1 MAVLLK
7 LIKSAVSAALASRK
21 ARSALLAGLSGVAS
35 WIARPSTQA
44 RAGRFFRSLFKSG
57 KAGGSAG
64 LSKNL
69 FKGAAELL
77 LLKYAKRVG
86 LSSSGALALSALAAL
101 LYAAMKGERGETG
114 EHKDRGQGGNGPAD
128 QVIDVDDFTVVD
140 EKYG

>member
-7 LIKSAVSAALASRK
+7 LVKGALGAALLSRTT
-21 ARSALLAGLSGVAS
+21 RSALLAGLTGLAS

-44 RAGRFFRSLFKSG
+44 RTMRFFSG
-57 KAGGSAG
+57 LLTGKPGSSAG
-64 LSKNL
+64 LSKNI

-101 LYAAMKGERGETG
+101 LWAAMKGEQGQQG
-114 EHKDRGQGGNGPAD
+114 EHKDRGQGGNRPSD